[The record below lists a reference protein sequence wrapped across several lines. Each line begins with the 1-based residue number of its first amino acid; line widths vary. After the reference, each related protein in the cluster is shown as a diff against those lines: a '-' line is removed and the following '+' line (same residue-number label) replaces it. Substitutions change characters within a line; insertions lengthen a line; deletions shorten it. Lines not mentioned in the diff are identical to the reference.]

1 LENTN
6 SDIGGNLQRQTEKTV
21 SLETSEYG
29 FNSKHLDVFHLT
41 NLGTMVE
48 EIETKLRTMLEV
60 VYFDKSMNIYRNL
73 VKDYSQNDSGKT
85 KKYQQN
91 AEEIISKGIQQSL

>member
-1 LENTN
+1 
-6 SDIGGNLQRQTEKTV
+6 
-21 SLETSEYG
+21 
-29 FNSKHLDVFHLT
+29 
-41 NLGTMVE
+41 MVE